1 VLRRLFVGVGHSVLH
16 IGEAGLYFS
25 KTWHLDAQQTGAA
38 RVPNNTK
45 KDLANM
51 YKNYAVIFTLLVFLS
66 SCVMTPQPLTEEKS
80 DLTQGNVQ
88 MNLIVGQ
95 TSKADVLENF
105 GSPNITTRDG
115 AGREV
120 WSYQRAAQVT
130 QSSKQSGYWTV
141 ILAGQSSSA
150 AGFETSSRMITLII
164 KFNAQDIVADFRSR
178 TSNF

>member
-1 VLRRLFVGVGHSVLH
+1 MNKY
-16 IGEAGLYFS
+16 YF
-25 KTWHLDAQQTGAA
+25 T
-38 RVPNNTK
+38 
-45 KDLANM
+45 
-51 YKNYAVIFTLLVFLS
+51 IFSLLVILTG
-66 SCVMTPQPLTEEKS
+66 CVAPQQPLTEKNS
-80 DLTQGNVQ
+80 NLTQGNVQ
-88 MNLIVGQ
+88 MNLVVGK
-95 TSKADVLENF
+95 TSKSDVLQNF
-105 GSPNITTRDG
+105 GAPNVTTRDG

-164 KFNAQDIVADFRSR
+164 KFNEQDIVSVFRSR

>member
-1 VLRRLFVGVGHSVLH
+1 M
-16 IGEAGLYFS
+16 
-25 KTWHLDAQQTGAA
+25 
-38 RVPNNTK
+38 NK
-45 KDLANM
+45 K
-51 YKNYAVIFTLLVFLS
+51 YAVILTLLVLLS
-66 SCVMTPQPLTEEKS
+66 GCVAAPQPLTERNS

-105 GSPNITTRDG
+105 GSPNVTTRDG

-130 QSSKQSGYWTV
+130 QSSQQSGYWTV
-141 ILAGQSSSA
+141 ILAGQSTSA
-150 AGFETSSRMITLII
+150 AGFESSSRMITLII
-164 KFNAQDIVADFRSR
+164 KFNAQDVVSDFRSR